1 MFRDRNSFIEYL
13 ARHGIYDYKIKGD
26 EISFSC
32 PFGGCDDG
40 KRSNEEYH
48 FSYNIRINAF
58 HCFKC
63 GVKGGCKKFKEM
75 MGDY

>member
-32 PFGGCDDG
+32 PFGGCDYLE
-40 KRSNEEYH
+40 NLP
-48 FSYNIRINAF
+48 NI
-58 HCFKC
+58 
-63 GVKGGCKKFKEM
+63 
-75 MGDY
+75 